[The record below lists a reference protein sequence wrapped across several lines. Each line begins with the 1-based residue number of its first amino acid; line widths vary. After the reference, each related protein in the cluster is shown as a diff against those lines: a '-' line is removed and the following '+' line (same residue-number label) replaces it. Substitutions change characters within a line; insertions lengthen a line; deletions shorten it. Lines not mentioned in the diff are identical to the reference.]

1 MKNTNSNMN
10 LKLILAKDKT
20 YFSQFKLNLILYAS
34 IYSYSYNNTRKHL
47 KKSD

>member
-1 MKNTNSNMN
+1 MKYTHSNMN

-34 IYSYSYNNTRKHL
+34 IYSYNNTRKHL